1 MTALLATVEYFQ
13 IHTYVYA
20 AAALVDMQCCM
31 LSYNVPSPCLCLPHH
46 CHYELPTYATK
57 GHGKSFILTLL
68 TVADAA
74 DSFAMQF
81 KGGNVTE
88 NKVPIFF

>member
-1 MTALLATVEYFQ
+1 MTALLTTVEYFQ

-20 AAALVDMQCCM
+20 AAALLSRYAMLYVVIQC
-31 LSYNVPSPCLCLPHH
+31 SPCLCLPHH

-68 TVADAA
+68 TVADA

>member
-1 MTALLATVEYFQ
+1 MTALLTTVEYFQ

-31 LSYNVPSPCLCLPHH
+31 LSYNVVLVCVYHTTVIMDCLHAKKDH
-46 CHYELPTYATK
+46 RN
-57 GHGKSFILTLL
+57 SFILTLL
-68 TVADAA
+68 TVADA